1 MPEVISTRRLGM
13 RPITVAAALLCGL
26 LSAPAVANERAELE
40 RLRGTTL
47 NLIKLLVDGGLLS
60 QEKAE
65 QLLKQAQQDTAPA
78 DAAAAQPAAPASATA
93 AAPRGGVIRVPY
105 VPESLRNQMRDEI
118 KQEVLNQA
126 RSERWGEPGALP
138 AWARRINFEGDVRFR
153 LQSEDWDRRNVS
165 AAEGEGLAFQ
175 NDAAYE
181 GPIAWSPDLTN
192 TQDRRDRMTLRAR
205 FGLTSDLA
213 FGFKTGLRLSTGNAQ
228 ALSTSQTLGGS
239 NGNFSKYSVLLD
251 RAWIQWTPHQPDV
264 TATVGRFSSPYF
276 GGDLIWPDDM
286 NFDGVA
292 VKATHAFND
301 ANKVFVNAGA
311 FPLSEF
317 QSDAADAWLYGAQ
330 VGAIFKPDAS
340 SQFDIGLGYYD
351 FNNIEGNFDP
361 MYRDTANTFSAAD
374 KSYLSSEYKKAVRQ
388 RGNTLI
394 RINQPV
400 AAAGSAT
407 AVAPVWGLASK
418 FRPLTLSAAYNH
430 QGFEGLSMRISAD
443 FIHNTGF
450 SQADIRRRAQ
460 PGANIDL
467 AKKTNAWQARAQI
480 GSTKQELLGD
490 WSAYLGWRRF
500 ERDAWV
506 DAFTDT
512 TTWQLG
518 GTNYVGWTLGGAY
531 YVGPRT
537 SLGLRLTSTRNL
549 TDGRTETLSDGAEV
563 PNLSSIRQRVDV
575 LQVELNSRF

>member
-1 MPEVISTRRLGM
+1 MPEVISNRRLGM

-512 TTWQLG
+512 TWHLG

>member
-1 MPEVISTRRLGM
+1 MTTMSSVISIRRQGLK
-13 RPITVAAALLCGL
+13 PITLAATFVCSLLA
-26 LSAPAVANERAELE
+26 APAMADERAELD

-60 QEKAE
+60 QDKAE
-65 QLLKQAQQDTAPA
+65 QLLKQAQQGSAAAGEPPAAATAAP
-78 DAAAAQPAAPASATA
+78 AAAA
-93 AAPRGGVIRVPY
+93 RGGVIRVPY
-105 VPESLRNQMRDEI
+105 VPETVRAQIRDEI
-118 KQEVLNQA
+118 KQDVLNQA
-126 RSERWGEPGALP
+126 RTERWGDPGALP
-138 AWARRINFEGDVRFR
+138 AWARRITFEGDVRFR
-153 LQSEDWDRRNVS
+153 FQSEDWDRRNVS
-165 AAEGEGLAFQ
+165 AAEDFGLAFQ
-175 NDAAYE
+175 NDPAFE
-181 GPIAWSPDLTN
+181 GPVAWSPDLTN

-205 FGLTSDLA
+205 FGLSSDLA
-213 FGFKTGLRLSTGNAQ
+213 FGFKTGLRLSTGNTQ
-228 ALSTSQTLGGS
+228 AVSTSQTLGGS

-264 TATVGRFSSPYF
+264 TAIVGRFASPYF

-286 NFDGVA
+286 NFDGAA

-311 FPLSEF
+311 FPLTEF
-317 QSDAADAWLYGAQ
+317 QGDAADAWLYGAQ
-330 VGAIFKPDAS
+330 VGANFKPDAH

-351 FNNIEGNFDP
+351 FNHIEGQFDP
-361 MYRDTANTFSAAD
+361 MYRDTANAYSSVD
-374 KSYLSSEYKKAVRQ
+374 KGYLSSEYKKAVRQ

-400 AAAGSAT
+400 AAAGSST

-418 FRPLTLSAAYNH
+418 FRPLTLSAAYNY
-430 QGFEGLSMRISAD
+430 QGFEGLSMRISGD
-443 FIHNTGF
+443 FIQNTGF
-450 SQADIRRRAQ
+450 SLSDIRRRAQ

-467 AKKTNAWQARAQI
+467 AKKNRAWQARAQI
-480 GSTKQELLGD
+480 GSAKQELFGD

-512 TTWQLG
+512 TWHLG

-537 SLGLRLTSTRNL
+537 SLGLRVTSTRNL
-549 TDGRTETLSDGAEV
+549 SDGRTEILGGGAEV
-563 PNLSSIRQRVDV
+563 PNLSSIRQRIDV
-575 LQVELNSRF
+575 MQLELNARF

>member
-1 MPEVISTRRLGM
+1 M
-13 RPITVAAALLCGL
+13 AD
-26 LSAPAVANERAELE
+26 ERADLE

-60 QEKAE
+60 QEKAD
-65 QLLKQAQQDTAPA
+65 QLLKQSQQDAAPA
-78 DAAAAQPAAPASATA
+78 EAASAQQPAATAPATA
-93 AAPRGGVIRVPY
+93 AAPRSGVIRVPY
-105 VPESLRNQMRDEI
+105 VPESVRNQMRDEI

-126 RSERWGEPGALP
+126 RSERWGDPGALP
-138 AWARRINFEGDVRFR
+138 AWARRITFEGDVRFR
-153 LQSEDWDRRNVS
+153 FQSEDWDRRNVS
-165 AAEGEGLAFQ
+165 AAEDFGLAFQ

-181 GPIAWSPDLTN
+181 GPVAWSPDLTN

-205 FGLTSDLA
+205 FGLSSDLA

-228 ALSTSQTLGGS
+228 AVSTSQTLGGS
-239 NGNFSKYSVLLD
+239 SSNFSKYSVLLD
-251 RAWIQWTPHQPDV
+251 RAWVQWTPHQPDV
-264 TATVGRFSSPYF
+264 TAIVGRFASPYF

-286 NFDGVA
+286 NFDGAA

-301 ANKVFVNAGA
+301 ANKVFANVGV
-311 FPLSEF
+311 FPLMEF
-317 QSDAADAWLYGAQ
+317 QGDAADAWLYGAQ
-330 VGAIFKPDAS
+330 VGANFKPDAN

-351 FNNIEGNFDP
+351 FNNIEGTFDP
-361 MYRDTANTFSAAD
+361 TYRDEASTYSKAD
-374 KSYLSSEYKKAVRQ
+374 KSYLATEYKKVVRQ

-400 AAAGSAT
+400 AASGSST

-418 FRPLTLSAAYNH
+418 FRPLTLSAAYNY

-443 FIHNTGF
+443 FINNTAF

-460 PGANIDL
+460 PGSDIDV
-467 AKKTNAWQARAQI
+467 AKKTHAWQARVQI
-480 GSTKQELLGD
+480 GSVKQELLGD

-512 TTWQLG
+512 TWHLG

-537 SLGLRLTSTRNL
+537 ALGLRVTSTRNL
-549 TDGRTETLSDGAEV
+549 TDGRTETLSGGAEV
-563 PNLSSIRQRVDV
+563 PNLSSIRQRIDV

>member
-60 QEKAE
+60 QEKAD
-65 QLLKQAQQDTAPA
+65 QLVKQAQQDAAPA
-78 DAAAAQPAAPASATA
+78 DAAAAQQAAPAPATA
-93 AAPRGGVIRVPY
+93 GAPRSGVIRVPY

-181 GPIAWSPDLTN
+181 GPIAWAPDLTN

-228 ALSTSQTLGGS
+228 AVSTSQTLGGS

-251 RAWIQWTPHQPDV
+251 RAWIQWTPYQPDV
-264 TATVGRFSSPYF
+264 TAVVGRFSSPYF

-361 MYRDTANTFSAAD
+361 MYRDEANAFRNAD
-374 KSYLSSEYKKAVRQ
+374 KAYLSSEYKKAVRQ

-430 QGFEGLSMRISAD
+430 QGFEGLNIRISAD
-443 FIHNTGF
+443 FINNTAF

-467 AKKTNAWQARAQI
+467 AKKTHAWQARAQI

-512 TTWQLG
+512 TWHLG
-518 GTNYVGWTLGGAY
+518 GTNYVGWTLGGSY

-537 SLGLRLTSTRNL
+537 SLGARVTSTRNL
-549 TDGRTETLSDGAEV
+549 TDGRTETLSGGAEV

>member
-65 QLLKQAQQDTAPA
+65 QLVKQAQQDAAPA
-78 DAAAAQPAAPASATA
+78 DAAVAQPAAPAPATA
-93 AAPRGGVIRVPY
+93 GAPRSGVIRVPY

-118 KQEVLNQA
+118 KQDVLNQA

-228 ALSTSQTLGGS
+228 AVSTSQTLGGS

-251 RAWIQWTPHQPDV
+251 RAWIQWTPYQPDV
-264 TATVGRFSSPYF
+264 TAIVGRFSSPYF

-292 VKATHAFND
+292 VKANHAFND

-330 VGAIFKPDAS
+330 IGAIFKPDAN

-361 MYRDTANTFSAAD
+361 MYRDTANTFGAAD

-430 QGFEGLSMRISAD
+430 QGFEGLNIRISAD
-443 FIHNTGF
+443 FINNTAF

-467 AKKTNAWQARAQI
+467 AKKTHAWQARAQI

-512 TTWQLG
+512 TWHLG
-518 GTNYVGWTLGGAY
+518 GTNYVGWTLGGSY

-537 SLGLRLTSTRNL
+537 SLGARVTSTRNL
-549 TDGRTETLSDGAEV
+549 TDGRTETLSGGAEV

>member
-60 QEKAE
+60 QEKAD
-65 QLLKQAQQDTAPA
+65 QLVKQAQQDAAPA
-78 DAAAAQPAAPASATA
+78 DAAAAQQAAPAPATA
-93 AAPRGGVIRVPY
+93 GAPRSGVIRVPY

-181 GPIAWSPDLTN
+181 GPIAWAPDLTN

-228 ALSTSQTLGGS
+228 AVSTSQTLGGS

-251 RAWIQWTPHQPDV
+251 RAWIQWTPYQPDV
-264 TATVGRFSSPYF
+264 TAIVGRFSSPYF

-361 MYRDTANTFSAAD
+361 MYRDTANTFGAAD

-430 QGFEGLSMRISAD
+430 QGFEGLNIRISAD
-443 FIHNTGF
+443 FINNTAF

-467 AKKTNAWQARAQI
+467 AKKTHAWQARAQI

-512 TTWQLG
+512 TWHLG

-537 SLGLRLTSTRNL
+537 SLGARVTSTRNL
-549 TDGRTETLSDGAEV
+549 TDGRTETLSGGAEV

>member
-13 RPITVAAALLCGL
+13 RPITLAAALLCGL

-60 QEKAE
+60 QDKAE
-65 QLLKQAQQDTAPA
+65 QLLKQAQQDAAPA
-78 DAAAAQPAAPASATA
+78 DAAAAQPAAPAAATA
-93 AAPRGGVIRVPY
+93 AAPRSGVIRVPY

-118 KQEVLNQA
+118 KQDVLNQA

-165 AAEGEGLAFQ
+165 AAEAEGLAFQ

-264 TATVGRFSSPYF
+264 TTMVGRFSSPYF

-286 NFDGVA
+286 NFDGAA

-301 ANKVFVNAGA
+301 ANKVFVNAGV

-512 TTWQLG
+512 TWHLG
-518 GTNYVGWTLGGAY
+518 GTNYVGWTLGGSY

-537 SLGLRLTSTRNL
+537 ALGLRLTSTRNL
-549 TDGRTETLSDGAEV
+549 TDGRTETLSGGAEV

>member
-26 LSAPAVANERAELE
+26 LSAPALANERAELE

-65 QLLKQAQQDTAPA
+65 QLVKQAQQDAAPA
-78 DAAAAQPAAPASATA
+78 DAAAAQQAAPAPATA
-93 AAPRGGVIRVPY
+93 GAPRSGVIRVPY

-118 KQEVLNQA
+118 KQDVLNQA

-181 GPIAWSPDLTN
+181 GPIAWAPDLTN

-228 ALSTSQTLGGS
+228 AVSTSQTLGGS

-251 RAWIQWTPHQPDV
+251 RAWIQWTPYQPDV
-264 TATVGRFSSPYF
+264 TAIVGRFSSPYF

-292 VKATHAFND
+292 VKVNHAFND

-330 VGAIFKPDAS
+330 VGAIFKPDAN

-361 MYRDTANTFSAAD
+361 MYRDEANTFSAAD

-430 QGFEGLSMRISAD
+430 QGFEGLNIRISAD
-443 FIHNTGF
+443 FINNTAF

-467 AKKTNAWQARAQI
+467 AKKTHAWQARAQI

-512 TTWQLG
+512 TWHLG

-537 SLGLRLTSTRNL
+537 SLGARVTSTRNL
-549 TDGRTETLSDGAEV
+549 TDGRTETLSGGAEV

>member
-13 RPITVAAALLCGL
+13 RPITLAAALLCGL

-60 QEKAE
+60 QDKAE
-65 QLLKQAQQDTAPA
+65 QLLKQAQQDAAPA
-78 DAAAAQPAAPASATA
+78 DAAAAQPAAPSAATA
-93 AAPRGGVIRVPY
+93 AAPRSGVIRVPY

-118 KQEVLNQA
+118 KQDVLNQA

-165 AAEGEGLAFQ
+165 AAEAEGLAFQ

-264 TATVGRFSSPYF
+264 TTMVGRFSSPYF

-286 NFDGVA
+286 NFDGAA

-301 ANKVFVNAGA
+301 ANKVFVNAGV

-400 AAAGSAT
+400 AAAGSST

-512 TTWQLG
+512 TWHLG
-518 GTNYVGWTLGGAY
+518 GTNYVGWTLGGSY

-537 SLGLRLTSTRNL
+537 ALGLRLTSTRNL
-549 TDGRTETLSDGAEV
+549 TDGRTETLSGGAEV

>member
-60 QEKAE
+60 QEKAD
-65 QLLKQAQQDTAPA
+65 QLVKQAQQDAAPA
-78 DAAAAQPAAPASATA
+78 DAAAAQQAAPAPATA
-93 AAPRGGVIRVPY
+93 GAPRSGVIRVPY

-181 GPIAWSPDLTN
+181 GPIAWAPDLTN

-228 ALSTSQTLGGS
+228 AVSTSQTLGGS

-251 RAWIQWTPHQPDV
+251 RAWIQWTPYQPDV
-264 TATVGRFSSPYF
+264 TAIVGRFSSPYF

-361 MYRDTANTFSAAD
+361 MYRDTANTFGAAD

-430 QGFEGLSMRISAD
+430 QGFEGLNIRISAD
-443 FIHNTGF
+443 FINNTAF

-467 AKKTNAWQARAQI
+467 AKKTHAWQARAQI

-512 TTWQLG
+512 TWHLG
-518 GTNYVGWTLGGAY
+518 GTNYVGWTLGGSY

-537 SLGLRLTSTRNL
+537 SLGARVTSTRNL
-549 TDGRTETLSDGAEV
+549 TDGRTETLSGGAEV

>member
-1 MPEVISTRRLGM
+1 MTEVISNRRLGM

-65 QLLKQAQQDTAPA
+65 QLLKQAQQDTAPT
-78 DAAAAQPAAPASATA
+78 DAAATQPAPPAPATA

-512 TTWQLG
+512 TWHLG

>member
-60 QEKAE
+60 QEKAD
-65 QLLKQAQQDTAPA
+65 QLVKQAQQDAAPA
-78 DAAAAQPAAPASATA
+78 DAAAAQQAAPAPATA
-93 AAPRGGVIRVPY
+93 GAPRSGVIRVPY

-181 GPIAWSPDLTN
+181 GPIAWAPDLTN

-228 ALSTSQTLGGS
+228 AVSTSQTLGGS

-251 RAWIQWTPHQPDV
+251 RAWIQWTPYQPDV
-264 TATVGRFSSPYF
+264 TAIVGRFSSPYF

-330 VGAIFKPDAS
+330 VGAIFKPDAN

-361 MYRDTANTFSAAD
+361 MYRDTANTFGAAD

-430 QGFEGLSMRISAD
+430 QGFEGLNIRISAD
-443 FIHNTGF
+443 FINNTAF

-467 AKKTNAWQARAQI
+467 AKKTHAWQARAQI

-512 TTWQLG
+512 TWHLG

-537 SLGLRLTSTRNL
+537 SLGARVTSTRNL
-549 TDGRTETLSDGAEV
+549 TDGRTETLSGGAEV

>member
-1 MPEVISTRRLGM
+1 MPQVTPTRRLGM
-13 RPITVAAALLCGL
+13 RPITLAAALLCGL

-65 QLLKQAQQDTAPA
+65 QLVKQAQQDAAPS
-78 DAAAAQPAAPASATA
+78 DAAAAQQAAPAPATA
-93 AAPRGGVIRVPY
+93 GAPRSGVIRVPY

-165 AAEGEGLAFQ
+165 AAEAEGLAFQ
-175 NDAAYE
+175 NDAAYD

-264 TATVGRFSSPYF
+264 TTMVGRFSSPYF

-286 NFDGVA
+286 NFDGAA

-301 ANKVFVNAGA
+301 ANKVFVNAGV

-330 VGAIFKPDAS
+330 VGATFKPGAS

-361 MYRDTANTFSAAD
+361 MYRDTANTFSEAD

-394 RINQPV
+394 RINQPR
-400 AAAGSAT
+400 ASSDPSST
-407 AVAPVWGLASK
+407 LLAPVWGLASK

-443 FIHNTGF
+443 FINNTAF

-467 AKKTNAWQARAQI
+467 AKKTHAWQARAQI

-512 TTWQLG
+512 TWHLG
-518 GTNYVGWTLGGAY
+518 GTNYVGWTLGGSY

-537 SLGLRLTSTRNL
+537 ALGLRLTSTRNL

>member
-60 QEKAE
+60 QDKAE
-65 QLLKQAQQDTAPA
+65 QLLKQAQQDAAPA
-78 DAAAAQPAAPASATA
+78 DAASAQQAAPAPATA
-93 AAPRGGVIRVPY
+93 GAPRGGVIRVPY

-512 TTWQLG
+512 TWHLG

>member
-65 QLLKQAQQDTAPA
+65 QLVKQAQQDATPA
-78 DAAAAQPAAPASATA
+78 DAAGAQQAAPAPATA
-93 AAPRGGVIRVPY
+93 GAPRSGVIRVPY

-118 KQEVLNQA
+118 KQDVLNQA

-228 ALSTSQTLGGS
+228 AVSTSQTLGGS

-251 RAWIQWTPHQPDV
+251 RAWIQWTPYQPDV
-264 TATVGRFSSPYF
+264 TAIVGRFSSPYF

-292 VKATHAFND
+292 IKANHAFND

-330 VGAIFKPDAS
+330 VGAIFKPDAN

-361 MYRDTANTFSAAD
+361 MYRDTANTFGAAD

-430 QGFEGLSMRISAD
+430 QGFEGLNIRISAD
-443 FIHNTGF
+443 FINNTAF

-467 AKKTNAWQARAQI
+467 AKKTHAWQARAQI
-480 GSTKQELLGD
+480 GSAKQELLGD

-512 TTWQLG
+512 TWHLG
-518 GTNYVGWTLGGAY
+518 GTNYVGWTLGGSY

-537 SLGLRLTSTRNL
+537 SLGARVTSTRNL
-549 TDGRTETLSDGAEV
+549 TDGRTETLSGGAEV

>member
-1 MPEVISTRRLGM
+1 
-13 RPITVAAALLCGL
+13 
-26 LSAPAVANERAELE
+26 
-40 RLRGTTL
+40 
-47 NLIKLLVDGGLLS
+47 
-60 QEKAE
+60 
-65 QLLKQAQQDTAPA
+65 
-78 DAAAAQPAAPASATA
+78 
-93 AAPRGGVIRVPY
+93 
-105 VPESLRNQMRDEI
+105 
-118 KQEVLNQA
+118 
-126 RSERWGEPGALP
+126 ERWGEPGALP

-512 TTWQLG
+512 TWHLG

>member
-60 QEKAE
+60 QEKAD
-65 QLLKQAQQDTAPA
+65 QLVKQAQQDAAPA
-78 DAAAAQPAAPASATA
+78 DAAAAQQAAPAPATA
-93 AAPRGGVIRVPY
+93 GAPRSGVIRVPY

-181 GPIAWSPDLTN
+181 GPIAWAPDLTN

-228 ALSTSQTLGGS
+228 AVSTSQTLGGS

-251 RAWIQWTPHQPDV
+251 RAWIQWTPYQPDV
-264 TATVGRFSSPYF
+264 TAVVGRFSSPYF

-351 FNNIEGNFDP
+351 FNHIEGNFDP
-361 MYRDTANTFSAAD
+361 MYRDTANTFGAAD

-430 QGFEGLSMRISAD
+430 QGFEGLNIRISAD
-443 FIHNTGF
+443 FINNTAF

-467 AKKTNAWQARAQI
+467 AKKTHAWQARAQI

-512 TTWQLG
+512 TWHLG
-518 GTNYVGWTLGGAY
+518 GTNYVGWTLGGSY

-537 SLGLRLTSTRNL
+537 SLGARVTSTRNL
-549 TDGRTETLSDGAEV
+549 TDGRTETLSGGAEV

>member
-239 NGNFSKYSVLLD
+239 NGNFSNYSVLLD

-512 TTWQLG
+512 TWHLG